1 MLLFF
6 RMVKYLE
13 EKMKT
18 FMAKPNDVERKW
30 FVVDATRMPLGRL
43 ASQVADILSGK
54 NKPTFTPH
62 IDSGDY
68 VIVIN
73 SDKVVLTGKK
83 LEQKKMYHHSG
94 YVGGL
99 KEVDYKTLMSNK
111 SDLVVMN
118 AVKGMLPKTVLGRQ
132 MLTRLRVFKGAEHD
146 HEAQKPELITL
157 KGVR

>member
-1 MLLFF
+1 
-6 RMVKYLE
+6 
-13 EKMKT
+13 MKT

-62 IDSGDY
+62 VDSGDY

-99 KEVDYKTLMSNK
+99 KEVDYKTLMSSK

>member
-1 MLLFF
+1 
-6 RMVKYLE
+6 
-13 EKMKT
+13 MKT

-62 IDSGDY
+62 VDSGDY

-132 MLTRLRVFKGAEHD
+132 MLTRLKVFKGAEHD